1 MVCEM
6 GLRFLLTALVLTSC
20 VSQPPGSVDDLEPG
34 STKTRGDL
42 SDSMVLSRDSTQRYA
57 RDITYRVRNPSC
69 DGVASGSAFAISS
82 DTLVTNKHVVEDGA
96 QSLELSTWDGRDFT
110 VGVSQ
115 TAIVADLAFIK
126 TSQEIPVVA
135 KVGEDPD
142 VGSRVAAVGYP
153 MGGPWTL
160 SQGRLI
166 ERTDG
171 SVYGVTH
178 DVLVFDAYIAPG
190 NSGGPLLNR
199 SGDVVGVVF
208 AKEVQGKEYGLA
220 IPVSLLGSVMRNGF
234 LETTPVAC

>member
-1 MVCEM
+1 MRF
-6 GLRFLLTALVLTSC
+6 RFLLVALVLSSC
-20 VSQPPGSVDDLEPG
+20 VSQPPDSIGKVESG
-34 STKTRGDL
+34 GTKTRGDL
-42 SDSMVLSRDSTQRYA
+42 SGSMVLSRDSTQRYA

-135 KVGEDPD
+135 NIGSDPE

-160 SQGRLI
+160 SQGRLV
-166 ERTDG
+166 ERIDG
-171 SVYGVTH
+171 SVYGIAH
-178 DVLVFDAYIAPG
+178 EVLVFDAYIAPG

-199 SGDVVGVVF
+199 AGDVVGVVF
-208 AKEVQGKEYGLA
+208 AKEAQGKEYGLA
-220 IPVSLLGSVMRNGF
+220 IPV
-234 LETTPVAC
+234 